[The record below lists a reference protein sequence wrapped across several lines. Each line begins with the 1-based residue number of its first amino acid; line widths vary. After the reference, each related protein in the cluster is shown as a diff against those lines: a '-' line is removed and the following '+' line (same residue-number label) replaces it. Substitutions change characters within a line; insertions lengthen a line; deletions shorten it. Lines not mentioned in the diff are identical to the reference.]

1 MSPVKN
7 RQTKIL
13 HIHVLPVIT
22 GSGINTFLTMKG
34 LKGKYHIEMACA
46 PGGPLGDLAE
56 KHGIT
61 VRPIK
66 NFVSEMSLFK
76 DLHALWQFY
85 RLLHREKYNLI
96 HTHNS
101 KGGFIGRLAAKLAG
115 GPPVIHGVHGY
126 AFHENEPWLRR
137 TLFFALEKLARNW
150 SARIICISQPL
161 VDIWVRRKLAPPE
174 KIRKIYSGIDI
185 SEFKNINS
193 RQKVRKEWGLKPDQI
208 AVGQVSKLWEGKG
221 HEDIINACPLIFTEI
236 PDLKVFFI
244 GDGPIRGKLEEM
256 VYKNGLQE
264 RIIFLGHCDNIAE
277 VTSALDIAVLAS
289 HFEGMGRVIL
299 EAMAAGLPV
308 VATRVGGIPDLVVDQ
323 ETGFLVEPHN
333 PEQLAQF
340 IIYLAFNPELRKQ
353 MGYAGK
359 QRVDKR
365 FNVNTM
371 IEQIDQLYQE
381 VLSEYDRN

>member
-1 MSPVKN
+1 MNFDKSK
-7 RQTKIL
+7 QIKIL

-22 GSGINTFLTMKG
+22 GSGINTFLTMNG
-34 LKGKYHIEMACA
+34 LKDKYHMEMACA
-46 PGGPLGDLAE
+46 PCGPLDDLAE
-56 KHGIT
+56 QHGIA

-76 DLHALWQFY
+76 DLHALWQVY
-85 RLLHREKYNLI
+85 RLLRKRKYDLI

-101 KGGFIGRLAAKLAG
+101 KGGFIGRLAARFAG
-115 GPPVIHGVHGY
+115 RPPVIHGVHGF
-126 AFHENEPWLRR
+126 AFHENEKWLRR
-137 TLFFALEKLARNW
+137 TLFFALEKLARRW

-161 VDIWVRRKLAPPE
+161 VELWVQRKLASPE
-174 KIRKIYSGIDI
+174 KIRMIYSGIDI
-185 SEFKNINS
+185 REFRNVNS
-193 RQKVRKEWGLKPDQI
+193 RKKIRRELGLQPDQI

-236 PDLKVFFI
+236 PDLKMFFI
-244 GDGPIRGKLEEM
+244 GDGPIRNKLEEM

-299 EAMAAGLPV
+299 EAMATGLPV

-333 PEQLAQF
+333 PEQLAQN
-340 IIYLAFNPELRKQ
+340 IIHLASDPKLRKH
-353 MGYAGK
+353 MGNAGK
-359 QRVDKR
+359 KSVDER
-365 FNVNTM
+365 FNVDTM

-381 VLSEYDRN
+381 VLSEYGRN